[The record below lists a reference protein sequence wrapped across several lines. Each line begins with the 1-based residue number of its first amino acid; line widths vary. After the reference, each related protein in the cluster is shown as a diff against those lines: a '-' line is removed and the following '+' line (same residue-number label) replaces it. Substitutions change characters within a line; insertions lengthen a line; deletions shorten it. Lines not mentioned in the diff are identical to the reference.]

1 MLFRNMVRAAR
12 RAWNWILATD
22 RIIRLYLLFFTA
34 SCVLFGASSIPHDIT
49 IGQLSALLGVTLC
62 FHVYTYTLNDVIDLS
77 IDRVNPARRQDLL
90 VRGVLTP
97 RQVLLIAFIQPLL
110 TIPLTASLGV
120 GAAAYV
126 TLGAAFALMGAYNV
140 WGKRCPFPPLTD
152 AIQGMAW
159 GSLAIYGAQGTGA
172 TPTALTWMVAAYLT
186 GFTLL
191 FNGIYGPFR
200 DLASDFAAGARTTA
214 IVLGARPAS
223 AGGRRYV
230 PRALSA
236 YAWCILAVLVG
247 MNAVLIFRNDF
258 HYSTSVWIATA
269 CVLGALN
276 LWAVLLQPQVLN
288 PLESAADVAW
298 RLQMYILVSVLPI
311 AFFAH
316 AGAGVLLAIAFLN
329 AFALVLFDCTSAV
342 TRWVWSIIG
351 AACYLA
357 HEGQGPP
364 ARVTHAD

>member
-1 MLFRNMVRAAR
+1 MLFRNMARAAR

-152 AIQGMAW
+152 AIQGMADADCAHLD
-159 GSLAIYGAQGTGA
+159 GGGVSDGLY
-172 TPTALTWMVAAYLT
+172 PALQWDLWP
-186 GFTLL
+186 L
-191 FNGIYGPFR
+191 PRSRQRFR
-200 DLASDFAAGARTTA
+200 
-214 IVLGARPAS
+214 
-223 AGGRRYV
+223 RR
-230 PRALSA
+230 
-236 YAWCILAVLVG
+236 G
-247 MNAVLIFRNDF
+247 
-258 HYSTSVWIATA
+258 
-269 CVLGALN
+269 
-276 LWAVLLQPQVLN
+276 
-288 PLESAADVAW
+288 
-298 RLQMYILVSVLPI
+298 
-311 AFFAH
+311 
-316 AGAGVLLAIAFLN
+316 
-329 AFALVLFDCTSAV
+329 
-342 TRWVWSIIG
+342 
-351 AACYLA
+351 
-357 HEGQGPP
+357 
-364 ARVTHAD
+364 